1 MTTTHPIGHHKQ
13 STAAVHLVF
22 SLLTRAFRLES
33 LRPQSINDGFAE
45 RSISKC
51 TRVLIQQTSY
61 LPKRTG
67 LHPLHRCIALHVN
80 QAYRVLS
87 CSGATSFSDPG
98 RRGLLLGAIV
108 SYCSQTD
115 LPRSFRILESC
126 CTNLHRTSESTGS
139 QTLLWRTLYVT
150 EDLSCRILTETL
162 VVQTPRTR
170 PVGDCARSTAQ
181 SRSSSLTAAE
191 LWRMDRT

>member
-1 MTTTHPIGHHKQ
+1 MRP
-13 STAAVHLVF
+13 
-22 SLLTRAFRLES
+22 
-33 LRPQSINDGFAE
+33 LR
-45 RSISKC
+45 
-51 TRVLIQQTSY
+51 
-61 LPKRTG
+61 
-67 LHPLHRCIALHVN
+67 RCIALHVN

-126 CTNLHRTSESTGS
+126 CTNLHRTRESTGS

-191 LWRMDRT
+191 LWRKNRTRGDNHDGNEKNRAELPRTRRRVTTAKIARKERVARVGAKAFSFGFLNER